1 MAVTLVEEI
10 VIPLSE
16 SAGLA
21 LVFGTITFDST
32 YPSGG
37 EVIDAPGDRD
47 YLKLWD
53 CGSTAGVYVP
63 RYDAANK
70 KLRMLSP
77 TTAQTTGLVETTT
90 TDLSAQIVSFGAI
103 RPA

>member
-1 MAVTLVEEI
+1 MPATVVEDV
-10 VIPLSE
+10 VIPIGS
-16 SAGLA
+16 SRAM
-21 LVFGTITFDST
+21 VFGTITFDAT

-37 EVIDAPGDRD
+37 EVIDSPVGERD
-47 YLKLWD
+47 YEYLWD

-63 RYDAANK
+63 MYDSAAR
-70 KLRMLSP
+70 KLRMLTPSA
-77 TTAQTTGLVETTT
+77 AQQTGLTQTTT